1 MKVAEQGPHMKTKE
15 KGHHMKIENQDHNM
29 KIRKKDHRQ
38 SHMKTGNLSLTMMIT
53 SPLSHQKEG
62 MVFKHQDEQI
72 FEPKIV
78 NIFLYVSFNICF
90 GCSKEPSH

>member
-72 FEPKIV
+72 FRAK
-78 NIFLYVSFNICF
+78 NCKYFLICQF
-90 GCSKEPSH
+90 